1 MELDY
6 YSEILDFYE
15 EISGEKPK
23 NKIKIEKW
31 SDISY
36 IELMNALRNN
46 KRLKDADI
54 KLVAKNSMI
63 LILNLF
69 DEKIKIDTSKNWN
82 DLDFEEKEK
91 FRRCLISAL

>member
-54 KLVAKNSMI
+54 KFI
-63 LILNLF
+63 
-69 DEKIKIDTSKNWN
+69 
-82 DLDFEEKEK
+82 
-91 FRRCLISAL
+91 